1 MEVIRDKEMVV
12 GIGWVEVVHAKFL
25 VLDLLLIL

>member
-1 MEVIRDKEMVV
+1 MEVIRDNELIEIVGGVKE
-12 GIGWVEVVHAKFL
+12 VHVKFL